1 MNKTSAQEIR
11 RLETRIAHL
20 EREAGIFQQ
29 IKNIPK
35 TFINKLKM
43 IGSDVSSYFKIS
55 PSDARKKEVLV
66 KTALRDNLQARLDLA
81 FDSNIVFDDP
91 LFVLSVGDYNT
102 SAPELTEV
110 SVGEHEMALRD
121 VPSFLSGLGHSRA
134 SKDVKGAYVS
144 WHKDFKDTIRILK
157 DGQISEKDKVTF
169 LQKIKRFSKLLY
181 RVVKTLMDFNY
192 TYYFFEQLISY
203 STYAASLVLVS
214 PLGVAIAAISVFKP
228 FIFSRLVKGL
238 LNIIEGSLRRDN
250 SNIKEFDQ
258 LAFGKQASLYPHTA
272 RFARQLEQYC

>member
-55 PSDARKKEVLV
+55 PSDARKKEELV

-81 FDSNIVFDDP
+81 FGSNIVFDDP

-110 SVGEHEMALRD
+110 SVGGHEMALRD
-121 VPSFLSGLGHSRA
+121 VPSFLIKLGHSRA

-192 TYYFFEQLISY
+192 TYYFFEKLISF
-203 STYAASLVLVS
+203 STIAASLVLN
-214 PLGVAIAAISVFKP
+214 PLGVAIVAMSVFKP
-228 FIFSRLVKGL
+228 FIFSRLGKGL

>member
-1 MNKTSAQEIR
+1 MSDK
-11 RLETRIAHL
+11 
-20 EREAGIFQQ
+20 
-29 IKNIPK
+29 
-35 TFINKLKM
+35 INKYLNRIEK
-43 IGSDVSSYFKIS
+43 ITNIIVAQIDTINADTTEAEENFVEVILSSGLREIEKIIEDAPFGTFCSYSDYSNIKDGLYK
-55 PSDARKKEVLV
+55 R
-66 KTALRDNLQARLDLA
+66 LRDRPTRNWVLQ
-81 FDSNIVFDDP
+81 
-91 LFVLSVGDYNT
+91 
-102 SAPELTEV
+102 
-110 SVGEHEMALRD
+110 
-121 VPSFLSGLGHSRA
+121 
-134 SKDVKGAYVS
+134 

-192 TYYFFEQLISY
+192 TYYFFEELIRY
-203 STYAASLVLVS
+203 STYSASLVLVS

-272 RFARQLEQYC
+272 RFARQLEQYCNLAILSLHL